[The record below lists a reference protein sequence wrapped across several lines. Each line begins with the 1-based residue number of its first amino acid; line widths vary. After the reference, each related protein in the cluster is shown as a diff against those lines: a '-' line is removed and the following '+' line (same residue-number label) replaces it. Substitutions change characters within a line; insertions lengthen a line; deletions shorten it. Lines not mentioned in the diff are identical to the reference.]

1 MSKAI
6 AKRNTVEIPTGAIGR
21 WWKREYR
28 FIEELALLASMALII
43 IGIAITNISPATSYR
58 YWLAVM
64 GLFALAGLVL
74 GGVRSRQN
82 GHSIMHVAIDQLVH
96 WGATFGAVLA
106 VFIMLKAGRL
116 TYEATG
122 LVILLLLGLAMFL
135 DGYYRVGWR
144 FALLGVLVIALAL
157 AAAYLS
163 AYIWPILIT
172 GAIIWPLS
180 IMFEIYLTHRR
191 DRKNRSEPLPD

>member
-1 MSKAI
+1 MSKTI
-6 AKRNTVEIPTGAIGR
+6 AKRKTGEPPASTIGR
-21 WWKREYR
+21 WWRREYR
-28 FIEELALLASMALII
+28 FIEELLLFASVALII
-43 IGIAITNISPATSYR
+43 AGIAITNISPATSYR

-64 GLFALAGLVL
+64 GLFAVAGLVL
-74 GGVRSRQN
+74 GGMRSRQN
-82 GHSIMHVAIDQLVH
+82 GDSIMHVALDQLVH
-96 WGATFGAVLA
+96 WGATLGAVLA
-106 VFIMLKAGRL
+106 VFSMLKAGRL

-163 AYIWPILIT
+163 AYLWPILII
-172 GAIIWPLS
+172 GAIVWPLS
-180 IMFEIYLTHRR
+180 IMFEIYLTHQKDKK
-191 DRKNRSEPLPD
+191 DRP